1 MNQEELT
8 ALVISKIENLGIDYR
23 PYNMDNQHALIN
35 NILKVGSYNPNTAT
49 PFDHAHE
56 YMHAYYKD
64 DRRLGECDTLSPAE
78 KRANKEAIL
87 MLWDWFIQNG
97 GSFNDVSLFCKVT
110 RCPYEATKRLITSM
124 CCDMSTKSFKE
135 CAIDYIS
142 HFDVITRDTLN
153 IYNFLDFYGYHHNAY
168 DEARALLYELC
179 WFELVG

>member
-8 ALVISKIENLGIDYR
+8 ALIVIKIENLGIDYR
-23 PYNMDNQHALIN
+23 TFEYDNQRAWIDTRLCI
-35 NILKVGSYNPNTAT
+35 GGYNPNLAT

-64 DRRLGECDTLSPAE
+64 DRRLGECDTLSPTE

-87 MLWDWFIQNG
+87 MLWDWFI
-97 GSFNDVSLFCKVT
+97 
-110 RCPYEATKRLITSM
+110 TKRLITSM
-124 CCDMSTKSFKE
+124 CCDTTTKNFRE
-135 CAIDYIS
+135 CAIDYVS
-142 HFDVITRDTLN
+142 HFDIITRDTLN

>member
-1 MNQEELT
+1 MKQEELT

-23 PYNMDNQHALIN
+23 TFEYDNQRAWIDTRLCI
-35 NILKVGSYNPNTAT
+35 GGYNPSIAT

-64 DRRLGECDTLSPAE
+64 NRRLGECDTLSPAE

-97 GSFNDVSLFCKVT
+97 GSFEGITQFCEIT
-110 RCPYEATKRLITSM
+110 GCHYDATKRLITSM
-124 CCDMSTKSFKE
+124 CCDMSNKSFRE
-135 CAIDYIS
+135 CGIDYIS
-142 HFDVITRDTLN
+142 RFDIITRDTLN

>member
-8 ALVISKIENLGIDYR
+8 ALIVIKIENLGIDYR
-23 PYNMDNQHALIN
+23 TFEYDNQRAWIDTRLCI
-35 NILKVGSYNPNTAT
+35 GGYNPNLAT

-64 DRRLGECDTLSPAE
+64 NRRLGECDTLSPAE

-87 MLWDWFIQNG
+87 MLWDMFVQNG
-97 GSFNDVSLFCKVT
+97 GNFQDITQFCKIT
-110 RCPYEATKRLITSM
+110 GCHYDATKRLITSM
-124 CCDMSTKSFKE
+124 CCDMSTKSFRD

-142 HFDVITRDTLN
+142 RFDIITHDTLN

-168 DEARALLYELC
+168 DEACALLYELC

>member
-1 MNQEELT
+1 MKQEELT

-23 PYNMDNQHALIN
+23 TFEYDNQRAWIDTRLCI
-35 NILKVGSYNPNTAT
+35 GGYNPHTAT

-64 DRRLGECDTLSPAE
+64 NRRLGECDTLSPAE

-87 MLWDWFIQNG
+87 MLWDWFVQNG
-97 GSFNDVSLFCKVT
+97 GSFDNIAQFCEIT
-110 RCPYEATKRLITSM
+110 GCQYEATQRLIKSM
-124 CCDMSTKSFKE
+124 CCDRSDKNFRE

-142 HFDVITRDTLN
+142 HFDIITRDTLN

-168 DEARALLYELC
+168 DEACALLYELC